1 MLDISFSS
9 EDKEEEEPESEQS
22 SEAVLGH
29 QPEPATA
36 SFSNC
41 PAVNHGQTSSEKTD
55 DYKSFRDRVKGALAV
70 DPVFE
75 KLVDELMFN

>member
-22 SEAVLGH
+22 SEAVLDH
-29 QPEPATA
+29 QPELASA

-41 PAVNHGQTSSEKTD
+41 PAVNHGHNSCETD
-55 DYKSFRDRVKGALAV
+55 DYKSFRDRVKAALAV

>member
-22 SEAVLGH
+22 SEAVSGH

-41 PAVNHGQTSSEKTD
+41 PAVNHGQTSCATD
-55 DYKSFRDRVKGALAV
+55 DYKSFRDRVKAALAV